1 MGGRR
6 IPAGFFI
13 LRLHWDRSPT
23 ALSGSSMGEIITA
36 PPSGSLAT
44 LLSLQATPAKQAPK
58 SRKGFAI
65 QASPATLHTFLEI
78 WAMLAGA
85 LAWR

>member
-13 LRLHWDRSPT
+13 LRSHWDRSPT

-36 PPSGSLAT
+36 PPAGSLAA
-44 LLSLQATPAKQAPK
+44 LLFLLATPAKQAPK

-65 QASPATLHTFLEI
+65 QASPGPCIPSSKFGPCLQE
-78 WAMLAGA
+78 
-85 LAWR
+85 R